1 MLNIKSSDNLM
12 TGTDKG
18 SSRRVVVKNELGLH
32 ARPAALIARIA
43 RNAQAGIWIA
53 LNENTVDATSVI
65 DILTLACQKNCE
77 ITLIIDDESDID
89 ILNDIVDLIES
100 GFGE

>member
-1 MLNIKSSDNLM
+1 M

-18 SSRRVVVKNELGLH
+18 SSKRVVVKNELGLH
-32 ARPAALIARIA
+32 ARPAALIAKMA
-43 RNAQAGIWIA
+43 RNARAGIWIA
-53 LNENTVDATSVI
+53 RNKNRVDAASVI
-65 DILTLACQKNCE
+65 DILTLSCKKDCE
-77 ITLIIDDESDID
+77 ITLIIDDESDAD